1 MKGKFIGIGI
11 GPGDPELLTLKA
23 QRLIQETEIIC
34 VPKTSKD
41 KDSVALKIIQPYLSD
56 RQKIVELIM
65 PMTKDKAVL
74 TEHWENASKN
84 ILEYLHQGKNV
95 VCVTLGDA
103 SLYSTY
109 SYLLK
114 YVKKAD
120 PEIEV
125 ETVPGIT
132 SFAASAAR
140 LNLPLAEGNEKL
152 AILPA
157 VEDLAELTKVLDNFE
172 NVVLMKVP
180 SRLAEIIDILE
191 AKGSLKKAVLIS
203 RCGQEQERIEWDLRI
218 LREQKLDYLSLILV
232 KQGGL

>member
-34 VPKTSKD
+34 VPKASKD
-41 KDSVALKIIQPYLSD
+41 KDSVALEIIKPHLTN
-56 RQKIVELIM
+56 RQRIVELIM
-65 PMTKDKAVL
+65 PMTKDKEEL
-74 TEHWENASKN
+74 NKHWENASKK
-84 ILEYLHQGKNV
+84 ILEFLHQGKNV

-120 PEIEV
+120 PEIQV

-132 SFAASAAR
+132 SFAAAAAR
-140 LNLPLAEGNEKL
+140 TNLPLAEGDEKL

-157 VEDLAELTKVLDNFE
+157 VEDVDSLKDILDEFQ
-172 NVVLMKVP
+172 NVVLLKIP
-180 SRLAEIIDILE
+180 SRLDEILDILE
-191 AKGSLKKAVLIS
+191 AKGSIQNAVMIS
-203 RCGQEQERIEWDLRI
+203 RCGQPQEKIEWDLRT
-218 LREQKLDYLSLILV
+218 LKEQKLDYLSLILV
-232 KQGGL
+232 KQGRL